1 MKNAFTWLDTL
12 NTIMSRTCR
21 PHPTTPEWTVRQV
34 IHRSDWKDT
43 TKVCPTCE
51 ESIYLMHGHC
61 QVELDR
67 ERTPPPGS
75 KLTRERRL
83 LAFCDEECATL
94 WLDAD

>member
-1 MKNAFTWLDTL
+1 
-12 NTIMSRTCR
+12 MSGTHYS
-21 PHPTTPEWTVRQV
+21 PPTTPEWTVRQV

-43 TKVCPTCE
+43 TRICPTCG
-51 ESIYLMHGHC
+51 ESVDQMCGHC

-67 ERTPPPGS
+67 KRTPPPGS

-83 LAFCDEECATL
+83 LAFCNEECATI